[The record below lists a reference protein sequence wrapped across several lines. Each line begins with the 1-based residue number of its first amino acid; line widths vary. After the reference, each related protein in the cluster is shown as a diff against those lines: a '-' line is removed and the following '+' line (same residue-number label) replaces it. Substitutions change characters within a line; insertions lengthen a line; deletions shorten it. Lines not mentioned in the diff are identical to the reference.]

1 MYRKELTKV
10 NPCDTIDITKGKEV
24 DKMKKFFKIEEPFR
38 FEYNDLRALITV
50 INVVLIMIFG
60 LSIAWFGLAVA
71 LIGTIKDLK
80 VDRHI
85 NGLVMHLASV
95 ALNIYF
101 LILLYCG

>member
-1 MYRKELTKV
+1 MNMERVKQ
-10 NPCDTIDITKGKEV
+10 
-24 DKMKKFFKIEEPFR
+24 FFKIEEPFR
-38 FEYNDLRALITV
+38 WEYNDLRALITV
-50 INVVLIMIFG
+50 VNVALIMIFG

-71 LIGTIKDLK
+71 VIGTIKDLK
-80 VDRHI
+80 IDRHI